1 MLHYRLDV
9 NGSDRISFSPSSGIP
24 AYPAC
29 LSALSINHDWI
40 LQLQLHA
47 FTYLHVPLFNPLT
60 IYLPVSI
67 LHIYPVVPLSR
78 LTSLSPLP
86 NSSVLLVTRF
96 TILTFNLL
104 PSA

>member
-9 NGSDRISFSPSSGIP
+9 NGSDRIPFSSSSGIP
-24 AYPAC
+24 AYPAR

-60 IYLPVSI
+60 IYLPCVYTPY
-67 LHIYPVVPLSR
+67 LPLLLCPYPVSPLSSHF
-78 LTSLSPLP
+78 LT
-86 NSSVLLVTRF
+86 LVYC
-96 TILTFNLL
+96 
-104 PSA
+104 